1 MMRPDDDEE
10 RAFLLPEPFEDPDE
24 PAVVVLADE
33 LAAAAESRRGWE
45 LPVDHA
51 SLLQAV
57 RDVRT
62 GGRMHGGVYWTAAEE
77 RDDQA
82 VHDLPEHV
90 DAALA
95 PFTPRL
101 AGTRWRWEGTKRIY
115 EVGVVGDPTPLREAV
130 SRVRFAERVRVVC
143 RTVSEEALEALGED
157 VWAASDEL
165 EALGIVLQGG
175 GPNTEAGTY
184 DLMVVGPDEA
194 RGGAALQSR
203 FGERLRVDWIA
214 AGTSESQPRA
224 FATWTAEDRSLT
236 VHSWHDYNGE
246 QPGSCTVAQYTD
258 RVEVELR
265 VLVPTGFTTLIGGWQ
280 PIRETIELDEPL
292 GSRAVVDRTGGVSR
306 PSWDELRG
314 QEAQPAP
321 DGAAAFA
328 KLVAALPRGRRIV
341 RDVVRVWGH
350 PVLGALAAGLRPRL
364 SEPAVLALLEFVL
377 DGNDDAARRA
387 VLVYVVEDTLLNGSE
402 RGRRQL
408 RSASGP
414 ATRAAIAATD
424 RIIRGPS

>member
-1 MMRPDDDEE
+1 MTRPDDYEG

-51 SLLQAV
+51 SRLQAV
-57 RDVRT
+57 RDVRI

-77 RDDQA
+77 RDDAA

-90 DAALA
+90 GAALA

-130 SRVRFAERVRVVC
+130 SGVRFAGRVRVVC
-143 RTVSEEALEALGED
+143 RTVSEEALEALGEA

-165 EALGIVLQGG
+165 EALDIVLQGG
-175 GPNTEAGTY
+175 GGDPEAGAY
-184 DLMVVGPDEA
+184 ELMVVGPDEA
-194 RGGAALQSR
+194 RGRAVLQSR

-236 VHSWHDYNGE
+236 VHSWHDHNGRTARLLH
-246 QPGSCTVAQYTD
+246 GRAVHRSCRGRA
-258 RVEVELR
+258 
-265 VLVPTGFTTLIGGWQ
+265 
-280 PIRETIELDEPL
+280 L
-292 GSRAVVDRTGGVSR
+292 GSGSDRIHHADRRLATDPRDDRARRTARVAGRCRPHRRRPTPVV
-306 PSWDELRG
+306 
-314 QEAQPAP
+314 
-321 DGAAAFA
+321 
-328 KLVAALPRGRRIV
+328 GR
-341 RDVVRVWGH
+341 
-350 PVLGALAAGLRPRL
+350 
-364 SEPAVLALLEFVL
+364 
-377 DGNDDAARRA
+377 AAR
-387 VLVYVVEDTLLNGSE
+387 S
-402 RGRRQL
+402 
-408 RSASGP
+408 RSATGS
-414 ATRAAIAATD
+414 R
-424 RIIRGPS
+424 